1 MILTFKSH
9 DLKRLLGNAV
19 LFACKDET
27 LPGLCVVRLAFD
39 GEYLHMVAT
48 DRYVLSREPAR
59 EVHVEGERREISIR
73 TADVK
78 AIVRAL
84 PTRGVADVRI
94 ESADEGG
101 PVTVALDGHAMT
113 FATDSNGTFP
123 SGWLEL
129 SRRPEAAERSE
140 ITFNMEYL
148 ALFAKVDT
156 GSPKH
161 HTARFTLSAAMK
173 PTLVEMGE
181 TFKAIV
187 MPINAA
193 G

>member
-9 DLKRLLGNAV
+9 DLKRLLGNAA

-48 DRYVLSREPAR
+48 DRYVLSWEPAR
-59 EVHVEGERREISIR
+59 EVLIEGERHEISLK

-84 PTRGVADVRI
+84 PARGIAEVRI
-94 ESADEGG
+94 ESTDDSG
-101 PVTVALDGHAMT
+101 PITATFEGHAMT
-113 FATDSNGTFP
+113 FKADANDTFP
-123 SGWLEL
+123 RGWLEL
-129 SRRPEAAERSE
+129 SRRPEAAERST
-140 ITFNMEYL
+140 ISFDMEYL
-148 ALFAKVDT
+148 ALCAKVDT

-161 HTARFTLSAAMK
+161 HTARLTLSADTK